1 MTAVFG
7 PGVVYDAP
15 KKKRQMQFQ
24 TMANGLQTS
33 RMKTYVAKIQQ
44 ETLQYLKTSWNGET
58 GTIDLYK
65 SLSELTILTA
75 SRCLHGE
82 DVREQMFA
90 ELSTLYHDLDEGLT
104 PLTVL
109 WSHAPTPEHR

>member
-44 ETLQYLKTSWNGET
+44 ETLQ
-58 GTIDLYK
+58 
-65 SLSELTILTA
+65 
-75 SRCLHGE
+75 
-82 DVREQMFA
+82 
-90 ELSTLYHDLDEGLT
+90 
-104 PLTVL
+104 
-109 WSHAPTPEHR
+109 